1 MSWPTREEADALLKQ
16 YTRNENLI
24 KHSLAVEAAMQ
35 DYAKKLGEDPEK
47 WGVTGLLHDFDYEK
61 HPSLGEHPAKGAEIL
76 RKKGYPEEMIHA
88 ILSHGEHTG
97 VARESLLDKALYA
110 IDELTGLIVAVALVR
125 PSKHIGDVSVKS
137 VMKKWKDKA
146 FARGVD
152 RENIEKG
159 AKDFGVGLKDHISHV
174 LESMKRISAELGL

>member
-1 MSWPTREEADALLKQ
+1 MSWPTREGAYALLKQ

-24 KHSLAVEAAMQ
+24 KHSLAVEAAME

-61 HPSLGEHPAKGAEIL
+61 YPSLGEHPAKGAEIL
-76 RKKGYPEEMIHA
+76 RKKEYPEEMIHA

-97 VARESLLDKALYA
+97 VARESLLDKALCA
-110 IDELTGLIVAVALVR
+110 VDELTGLIVAVTLVR

-152 RENIEKG
+152 RENIEKR

-174 LESMKRISAELGL
+174 LESMKRVSAELGL

>member
-1 MSWPTREEADALLKQ
+1 MSWPTREGAHVLLKQ

-24 KHSLAVEAAMQ
+24 KHSLAVEAAME

-97 VARESLLDKALYA
+97 VARENLLGKALCA
-110 IDELTGLIVAVALVR
+110 VDELTGLIVAVTLVR

-152 RENIEKG
+152 RENIEKR

-174 LESMKRISAELGL
+174 LESMKRVSAELGL

>member
-1 MSWPTREEADALLKQ
+1 MSWPTREGAHVLLKQ

-24 KHSLAVEAAMQ
+24 KHSLAVEAAME

-61 HPSLGEHPAKGAEIL
+61 YPSLEEHPAKGAEIL

-97 VARESLLDKALYA
+97 VARENLLGKALCA
-110 IDELTGLIVAVALVR
+110 VDELTGLIVAVTLVR

-152 RENIEKG
+152 RENIEKR
-159 AKDFGVGLKDHISHV
+159 AKDFGVGLKDHVSHV
-174 LESMKRISAELGL
+174 LESMKRVSAELGL

>member
-1 MSWPTREEADALLKQ
+1 MSWPTREGAYALLKQ

-24 KHSLAVEAAMQ
+24 KHSLAVEAAME

-76 RKKGYPEEMIHA
+76 RKKEYPEEMIHA

-97 VARESLLDKALYA
+97 VARESLLDKALCA
-110 IDELTGLIVAVALVR
+110 VDELTGLIVAVTLVR

-152 RENIEKG
+152 RENIEKR

-174 LESMKRISAELGL
+174 LESMKRVSAELGL